1 MTAAAPL
8 PEARALPLLYVLF
21 AALGLSAG
29 AFQAVLADL
38 AEALSLS
45 PGPLGLALTIGGL
58 ASIPVMYLGGRLI
71 DRHGVRLAIL
81 GGTAGL
87 VAAYLLFAAAQ
98 GFWGVVTAFSL
109 TGMAVGVYDVGM
121 NAMAARWE
129 AATGRRAMA
138 WLHASF
144 SGGAAT
150 GALLAGVTL
159 DAGQDFRLV
168 YLGVAAGWL
177 GVLAL
182 GLLARCYPAVMQQAA
197 AAAAGGV
204 SLYRDMA
211 VLSLGFVAFAGY
223 YGESAMESWSAL
235 YLRDALGVTAFV
247 GASGVA
253 VFHVAMT
260 AGRLGAGVG
269 QHLVGRRAWLGVA
282 GLLAALGTVVAVSTA
297 DPVVSIGGFLL
308 VGLGLSAVAPLAFSL
323 AGELAP
329 TRVGEAAAVVTTVGY
344 AGSLLAPGIVG
355 ALAERIGLGPAL
367 GTAVVGALA
376 ITGLS
381 LRMRLEPLGRG

>member
-1 MTAAAPL
+1 
-8 PEARALPLLYVLF
+8 
-21 AALGLSAG
+21 
-29 AFQAVLADL
+29 VLADL
-38 AEALSLS
+38 AKALALS

-58 ASIPVMYLGGRLI
+58 AAIPVMYLGGRLI
-71 DRHGVRLAIL
+71 DRQGVRPAIL
-81 GGTAGL
+81 GGAAGL
-87 VAAYLLFAAAQ
+87 AGANLLFAHAQ
-98 GFWGVVTAFSL
+98 GFWGVVAGFSL
-109 TGMAVGVYDVGM
+109 MGIAVGVYDVGM

-144 SGGAAT
+144 SGGGAA
-150 GALLAGVTL
+150 GALLAGVPL
-159 DAGQDFRLV
+159 DAGRDFRLV
-168 YLGVAAGWL
+168 YLGVAGAWL
-177 GVLAL
+177 AVLAL
-182 GLLARCYPAVMQQAA
+182 AVPARCYPAVVPRAA

-204 SLYRDMA
+204 SLYRDGA
-211 VLSLGFVAFAGY
+211 VLALGLVAFAAF
-223 YGESAMESWSAL
+223 YGENAMESWSAL

-253 VFHVAMT
+253 VFHAAMT

-282 GLLAALGTVVAVSTA
+282 GLLGALGTVVAVSA
-297 DPVVSIGGFLL
+297 ANPQVSIGGFLL

-344 AGSLLAPGIVG
+344 AGALLAPGIVG
-355 ALAERIGLGPAL
+355 GLAERIGLGPAL
-367 GTAVVGALA
+367 GTVVVGALA

-381 LRMRLEPLGRG
+381 LRMRLGPRAPG